1 MLLLLNGLL
10 MSVAMFSV
18 YQRVVQIMN
27 VKNKEDTSISQTD
40 FLRHT
45 FVVINKTKCKLDC
58 R

>member
-10 MSVAMFSV
+10 MSVVMFSV

-27 VKNKEDTSISQTD
+27 VKNKEDLALPKLT
-40 FLRHT
+40 FLWHT
-45 FVVINKTKCKLDC
+45 FVVINKTKSKLDC